1 MPKLPTEFRASI
13 TVVGGDTLSFY
24 FMRRAGRAGLVT
36 DEASLSSRRPQSHR
50 DERHTCLRMHTH
62 RNTLGYTSF
71 LEGKL
76 YSNPSQKEMNI
87 CCGVFDTYRRSK
99 KKRDVVISKNGYP
112 KIKHNKFYVGGK
124 KNAIKIKISVNFA
137 PHCFEFWNSQ
147 LYP

>member
-62 RNTLGYTSF
+62 RNTLSCTTF

-87 CCGVFDTYRRSK
+87 CCGMLDTYCRSK
-99 KKRDVVISKNGYP
+99 IKQTWLSLKIDIQKLSTISFMLEREKCHKKE
-112 KIKHNKFYVGGK
+112 
-124 KNAIKIKISVNFA
+124 ISVNFA